1 MAKRFHWTDAW
12 KTWTE
17 SPNKRRLPVKK
28 GKIGLLLLCFI
39 LCLSVVCT
47 AAAETPLSAKQL
59 ILNKLKNWDAGP
71 AAELYNTSSGTVSY
85 TVKELDGMLVSA
97 EPLKSL
103 AGAQLKLK
111 HEFLASEE
119 KLAAEYELTLKQG
132 QYRGDI
138 YLDSTRLILSPDV
151 LSLVKLFDPEYDMGA
166 IEHLPEYLFLSEPET
181 AQIWDN
187 MAVSSGQ
194 EIPPELRELLVF
206 FVEAVP
212 GQYFTTSL
220 INQRVTFS
228 LDQEGLED
236 VLLQILQKIKNEDER
251 FAELIAGLLAAYAP
265 GEDKADIKREI
276 LDSLEKSIQDGSFN
290 ESEDE
295 IQELLKNV
303 TINQLSYE
311 IPLLPGGESEFN
323 LDLALDTGGG
333 AAASEAEAWR
343 GGVKVKALTSGP
355 SDNRTGAYTI
365 VFDIQDDKNLIIEGQ
380 VNGKYRQTD
389 KDANSDFR
397 VRVLANDSTGANTFL
412 KLLLEGQS
420 EVKAEQNLQIN
431 IPVLTETNSV
441 NLVDYLKKP
450 SGISVLVDGLPV
462 YFDVEPFIKDDR
474 TIVPLRNLAETFGC
488 EVTWTEPGR
497 IDLNREDISITMYI
511 DNPVYTAGG
520 IEKTL
525 DVPPFIKDGRTMVP
539 LRFIAEEFDCQVE
552 YEETTETVFISR

>member
-1 MAKRFHWTDAW
+1 
-12 KTWTE
+12 
-17 SPNKRRLPVKK
+17 
-28 GKIGLLLLCFI
+28 
-39 LCLSVVCT
+39 
-47 AAAETPLSAKQL
+47 
-59 ILNKLKNWDAGP
+59 LNKLKNWDAGP

-474 TIVPLRNLAETFGC
+474 TMVPLRNLAETFGC

-511 DNPVYTAGG
+511 DDVASGRIKTSPRLVAYDSEIEQLVQKIELKISPLVPEGLNPRWVALRL
-520 IEKTL
+520 L
-525 DVPPFIKDGRTMVP
+525 DGDRSIIDSLQRY
-539 LRFIAEEFDCQVE
+539 LREGKNSSFHWGEERALC
-552 YEETTETVFISR
+552 IR

>member
-1 MAKRFHWTDAW
+1 M
-12 KTWTE
+12 
-17 SPNKRRLPVKK
+17 KK

-59 ILNKLKNWDAGP
+59 LLNKLKNWDAGP

-166 IEHLPEYLFLSEPET
+166 IEHLPEYFFLSEPEI

-474 TIVPLRNLAETFGC
+474 TMVPLRNLAETFGC

>member
-1 MAKRFHWTDAW
+1 M
-12 KTWTE
+12 
-17 SPNKRRLPVKK
+17 KK

-166 IEHLPEYLFLSEPET
+166 IEHLPEYLFLSEPEI

-474 TIVPLRNLAETFGC
+474 TMVPLRNLAETFGC

>member
-166 IEHLPEYLFLSEPET
+166 IEHLPEYLFLSEPEI

-474 TIVPLRNLAETFGC
+474 TMVPLRNLAETFGC

>member
-1 MAKRFHWTDAW
+1 
-12 KTWTE
+12 
-17 SPNKRRLPVKK
+17 
-28 GKIGLLLLCFI
+28 
-39 LCLSVVCT
+39 
-47 AAAETPLSAKQL
+47 
-59 ILNKLKNWDAGP
+59 
-71 AAELYNTSSGTVSY
+71 
-85 TVKELDGMLVSA
+85 
-97 EPLKSL
+97 
-103 AGAQLKLK
+103 
-111 HEFLASEE
+111 
-119 KLAAEYELTLKQG
+119 
-132 QYRGDI
+132 
-138 YLDSTRLILSPDV
+138 
-151 LSLVKLFDPEYDMGA
+151 
-166 IEHLPEYLFLSEPET
+166 
-181 AQIWDN
+181 
-187 MAVSSGQ
+187 
-194 EIPPELRELLVF
+194 
-206 FVEAVP
+206 
-212 GQYFTTSL
+212 
-220 INQRVTFS
+220 VTFS

-474 TIVPLRNLAETFGC
+474 TMVPLRNLAETFGC

>member
-365 VFDIQDDKNLIIEGQ
+365 VFDNPGKPGVGIRNVARINSNVIIFSTEDERVAVVGRIGMPPG
-380 VNGKYRQTD
+380 GKAQTAVIGD
-389 KDANSDFR
+389 LSNI
-397 VRVLANDSTGANTFL
+397 VT
-412 KLLLEGQS
+412 LLQHTVGMIYEL
-420 EVKAEQNLQIN
+420 VQIA
-431 IPVLTETNSV
+431 
-441 NLVDYLKKP
+441 
-450 SGISVLVDGLPV
+450 GVLVGLIHQQV
-462 YFDVEPFIKDDR
+462 RLKYICF
-474 TIVPLRNLAETFGC
+474 
-488 EVTWTEPGR
+488 TEG
-497 IDLNREDISITMYI
+497 
-511 DNPVYTAGG
+511 
-520 IEKTL
+520 K
-525 DVPPFIKDGRTMVP
+525 
-539 LRFIAEEFDCQVE
+539 
-552 YEETTETVFISR
+552 